1 MKEEG
6 ERGEGKKEGGGT
18 AKEEGGGRGG
28 LPTSPPRE
36 PRGLSRWPARPAA
49 VPSRPGPRTPSR

>member
-6 ERGEGKKEGGGT
+6 ERGEGKKERGGT
-18 AKEEGGGRGG
+18 VKEEGRGRGG

-36 PRGLSRWPARPAA
+36 PRGLPRCLARPAV
-49 VPSRPGPRTPSR
+49 VPSRPGPRTPGR